1 MTFGEDFNPEASQF
15 KEPKQDQDTPF
26 GCDKE
31 PRHRKLTD
39 TNEGINLVYICNDIG
54 LKV

>member
-1 MTFGEDFNPEASQF
+1 MTFGEDFNLVASQF

-39 TNEGINLVYICNDIG
+39 KNEGINLVCIRNDIM